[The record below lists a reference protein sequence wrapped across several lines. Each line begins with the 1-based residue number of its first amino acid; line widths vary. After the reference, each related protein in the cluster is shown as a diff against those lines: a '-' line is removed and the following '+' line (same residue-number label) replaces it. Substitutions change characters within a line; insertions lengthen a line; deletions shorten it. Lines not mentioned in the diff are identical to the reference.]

1 MPDNFGRMTSDEA
14 PQSLKD
20 FCFPK
25 QEQKEESI
33 LTKNKRYQ
41 GDTTMKTEE
50 QREHNQELAC
60 LVDDIAFKASLLRIA
75 EKALEDI
82 RVLCVSSTYWNNPDY
97 PNCARLLKQHHKI
110 VSDAK
115 VKAEEMRAIEYGDDV
130 EVPIREHS

>member
-1 MPDNFGRMTSDEA
+1 MKNATEHA
-14 PQSLKD
+14 LKSAHD
-20 FCFPK
+20 ALWAIANM
-25 QEQKEESI
+25 QIKEETDKGEVLALCKSI
-33 LTKNKRYQ
+33 ALL
-41 GDTTMKTEE
+41 ELE

-82 RVLCVSSTYWNNPDY
+82 RVLCVSSTYWNNPNY

-115 VKAEEMRAIEYGDDV
+115 VKTEEMRAIEYGDDV